1 MQVSRV
7 FIGVHEEPSPE
18 ARQAV
23 PTEGKSVFA
32 FWLATYLVAGS
43 LLVFRGNVILGDAL
57 ARVENIDRVLYSR
70 DPHLAAI
77 GFNFPPL
84 PQLLYLPFIP
94 LASLWP
100 ALVKYGFIGNIFS
113 AFFMA
118 AAVYQLRGFMADI
131 GVRRGPRLA
140 LIATFA
146 LHPMVLYSGAN
157 GMTEAP
163 SLLFLML
170 AVRQLARWLRWG
182 SVSAQV
188 YTGVALS
195 LAFLTRYEAVWAGIG
210 VMALAT
216 LVTASRRRGGGRIVT
231 GLCDAIV
238 FGGPLMFT
246 VVGWIATNWL
256 ITGSPFAEI
265 TNAYGTAQLHIA
277 GTEAVDARLWTQG
290 LLGIVTMEPLLPVIA
305 VVAAVVGWR
314 RRDLAFAAVVAIFVP
329 VLAFMYWGWAT
340 QNLLPSLRY
349 LIVCV
354 PLATLLAGVA
364 LASKDEAVLRVV
376 RPAHARSRD
385 RVPDSRSSAR
395 MAAKAAPVVILTAM
409 LAIAAPIGAAGAWA
423 QQGSGASGLATVL
436 PLPLPSDAAQRAAHR
451 WTTER
456 EVAQYLDSLS
466 LPQGSVLMDDFE
478 GFAIF
483 INSDNKRQFV
493 ITSDRDFQA
502 ALAEP
507 ADAGVRYI
515 LVPQPKDIA
524 VLEAVNRTYPGF
536 YFNGGGIA
544 DLEKEFLQN
553 SDGPI
558 WRLYRVRH
566 S

>member
-1 MQVSRV
+1 
-7 FIGVHEEPSPE
+7 
-18 ARQAV
+18 
-23 PTEGKSVFA
+23 
-32 FWLATYLVAGS
+32 
-43 LLVFRGNVILGDAL
+43 
-57 ARVENIDRVLYSR
+57 
-70 DPHLAAI
+70 
-77 GFNFPPL
+77 
-84 PQLLYLPFIP
+84 
-94 LASLWP
+94 
-100 ALVKYGFIGNIFS
+100 
-113 AFFMA
+113 
-118 AAVYQLRGFMADI
+118 
-131 GVRRGPRLA
+131 
-140 LIATFA
+140 
-146 LHPMVLYSGAN
+146 
-157 GMTEAP
+157 
-163 SLLFLML
+163 
-170 AVRQLARWLRWG
+170 
-182 SVSAQV
+182 
-188 YTGVALS
+188 
-195 LAFLTRYEAVWAGIG
+195 
-210 VMALAT
+210 
-216 LVTASRRRGGGRIVT
+216 
-231 GLCDAIV
+231 
-238 FGGPLMFT
+238 
-246 VVGWIATNWL
+246 
-256 ITGSPFAEI
+256 
-265 TNAYGTAQLHIA
+265 
-277 GTEAVDARLWTQG
+277 
-290 LLGIVTMEPLLPVIA
+290 MEPLLPVIA
-305 VVAAVVGWR
+305 LVAAVVGWL

-354 PLATLLAGVA
+354 PLATLLAGFA
-364 LASKDEAVLRVV
+364 LASRDETALRVV
-376 RPAHARSRD
+376 PPVDAASRD
-385 RVPDSRSSAR
+385 RKPGSWSSAR

-409 LAIAAPIGAAGAWA
+409 LAIAAPTGAAGAWA

-436 PLPLPSDAAQRAAHR
+436 PLPLASDAAQRASHR

-466 LPQGSVLMDDFE
+466 LPQASVLMDDFE

-507 ADAGVRYI
+507 VDAGVRYI

-544 DLEKEFLQN
+544 DLEKEFPQN